1 MHRFSKFS
9 KGFVP
14 PSISFLH
21 HGALLSFQA
30 TLAWVPH
37 EGRPIVF
44 TKATNKW
51 SHAELSYTQVGW
63 LMVGMVVG
71 MA

>member
-1 MHRFSKFS
+1 M
-9 KGFVP
+9 
-14 PSISFLH
+14 
-21 HGALLSFQA
+21 
-30 TLAWVPH
+30 AWVPH

-63 LMVGMVVG
+63 DGWDGGMVDDGGVTVKRFTKPKIWGTVG
-71 MA
+71 GVNG